1 MKEPVIHDGNAK
13 REKNELTYQKMGRSK
28 KKKKRKMSKFPAR
41 KDIGENQEVC
51 VHDYKQQPS

>member
-13 REKNELTYQKMGRSK
+13 RENELTYQKMGRG
-28 KKKKRKMSKFPAR
+28 KKKRSKMSKFPAR

-51 VHDYKQQPS
+51 VQQPS

>member
-28 KKKKRKMSKFPAR
+28 KKKKKKNVKIPSKKRYRGESRGMCAR
-41 KDIGENQEVC
+41 L
-51 VHDYKQQPS
+51 